1 MIKKLFLWSVLLM
14 TGFAFY
20 SCDDVIDNPATGK
33 QDPSNPNATWTY
45 EVGIKFAEFNSW
57 YADVDGESVDA
68 WKAPS
73 TVYVYNKS
81 SLNYS

>member
-45 EVGIKFAEFNSW
+45 EVGIKF
-57 YADVDGESVDA
+57 VDFKF
-68 WKAPS
+68 W
-73 TVYVYNKS
+73 
-81 SLNYS
+81 

>member
-45 EVGIKFAEFNSW
+45 EVKISFAALSEEISYW
-57 YADVDGESVDA
+57 DA
-68 WKAPS
+68 EAEEA
-73 TVYVYNKS
+73 VY
-81 SLNYS
+81 